1 MANFLSV
8 GIPSAI
14 LGALGSGQEQRE
26 RADRLAQIEAQRR
39 YQAERLGLDRG
50 ALAETRRQPD
60 LKYGP
65 VTVNVPGVGE
75 ITAQREFIPSLI
87 AAASAREKDIS
98 PEEVTALTGYRDRA
112 LLPAGG
118 TINRGGIPWDPTLE
132 AEASRQA
139 MNQTRV
145 LPKSTEGISPMTVD
159 LPQTSVPRQSFE
171 RVMTEAAQVRKE
183 REGEERKNKQGLSN
197 ARYRQIYSTAISQ
210 KVPHPVAD
218 AFAIDIATKEFGI
231 APEREAFVAAPTEQR
246 QSTDREAIA
255 QRIFNTSWNK
265 LDQNQ
270 MATVDETLQ
279 KEKIAVATASGQ
291 GRAGAFGDIRQ
302 LPVIDTKNEN
312 RLTLVNSTEINR
324 ANQEEPGRYV
334 PAAQG
339 QQALNRTALV
349 EDIRGAIDLTRES
362 LSRLTTDFTAEQAAQ
377 ISLMIDR

>member
-39 YQAERLGLDRG
+39 YQAERLGLDRET
-50 ALAETRRQPD
+50 LAETRRQSD

-159 LPQTSVPRQSFE
+159 LPQTSVPRSSFE
-171 RVMTEAAQVRKE
+171 KVMTEAALQRKE
-183 REGEERKNKQGLSN
+183 TEQEARKQKQGKAN
-197 ARYRQIYSTAISQ
+197 ARYRQLYSTAIAQ
-210 KVPHPVAD
+210 QIPHALAD
-218 AFAIDIATKEFGI
+218 ATAIAQATQEFGI
-231 APEREAFVAAPTEQR
+231 APEREAFVGTPPVERPLVVPPGGSVLPPGQTKPAFVAPPPPKEPPR
-246 QSTDREAIA
+246 FDLPKFRAD
-255 QRIFNTSWNK
+255 
-265 LDQNQ
+265 L
-270 MATVDETLQ
+270 ATRV
-279 KEKIAVATASGQ
+279 
-291 GRAGAFGDIRQ
+291 
-302 LPVIDTKNEN
+302 
-312 RLTLVNSTEINR
+312 
-324 ANQEEPGRYV
+324 
-334 PAAQG
+334 
-339 QQALNRTALV
+339 
-349 EDIRGAIDLTRES
+349 RG
-362 LSRLTTDFTAEQAAQ
+362 LTTGNPQVDAMTPDQAQKVLEDLGRSDFLLNLFRGNIGGGSPGSPSTPSGPEAEADA
-377 ISLMIDR
+377 LLKGLE